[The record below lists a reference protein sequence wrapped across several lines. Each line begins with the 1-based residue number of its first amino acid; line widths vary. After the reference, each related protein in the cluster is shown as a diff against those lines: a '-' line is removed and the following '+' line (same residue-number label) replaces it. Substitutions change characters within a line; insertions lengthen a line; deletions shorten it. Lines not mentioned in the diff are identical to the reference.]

1 LPATRRVFYWRD
13 HYGTTFCAPI
23 EGAVMRLVR
32 PNEVLEVVDDKA
44 RLWPNA
50 AAIKGVSNEHD
61 GKARKAA
68 ASVFWTVGVDE
79 IPMS

>member
-1 LPATRRVFYWRD
+1 
-13 HYGTTFCAPI
+13 
-23 EGAVMRLVR
+23 MRLVR